1 MANRFPLIV
10 DRDDGNRLK
19 ELPTGDNLDL
29 TGSGIVNAGNIS
41 ATGLTLAGVT
51 YNPFSGDYNDLTN
64 KPTIPD
70 NTDNI
75 TEGTTNLFYSAE
87 RMADDLA
94 SILVE
99 GTNVDI
105 VYNDDAN
112 TITINAT
119 GGGVGGGASSLDDLT
134 DVNIGAPSTG
144 QVLRYQGSTGAF
156 INTSVQYSEVV
167 GTPSLSAVALSGSYT
182 SLTDRPNLVVD
193 INDLSD
199 VDTVSTQ
206 PTSGQ
211 VLKWNGNNWAP
222 ADDITSGGSGLN
234 ADTLDGFDSTYYLNY
249 SNLTNKPNLFS
260 GSFNDVTDKPTTL
273 AGYGIT
279 DALGTTGDINIDGTL
294 TVGTDSNLKMYNG
307 GSEVVIRSQVQSQN
321 LTIQT
326 TAAGGGILNAIKVDT
341 GQGRIGVFNT
351 NPQYTFDV
359 NGSVKGNTLYGNGSN
374 ITGITFDQVLTGN
387 SVAGRTMTTQAILPA
402 ADDTYDI
409 GASGTKFANVYASAF
424 YGDGSN
430 LTNLPAASVAF
441 ADLTGKPTTIA
452 GYGIT
457 DAFDG
462 AYESLTGTPTIPSAL
477 TDLGIT
483 DGSVGQVLST
493 DGNGNFSFVDGGTS
507 IGNFTLSNSVIDTDD
522 SSEIVITPAVRMN
535 SDLVVENDLTANKV
549 IADEII
555 STNTG
560 VPTITSNSSI
570 NLSASDRV
578 IVNRSPLTMASFTSA
593 ERDALTATN
602 GDMIYNTTTN
612 KFQGYAGG
620 AWVDLH

>member
-462 AYESLTGTPTIPSAL
+462 AYGSLTGTPTIPSAL